1 MLIVAGKAK
10 NSFRTNAAFTETND
24 NNPIKCNRKKK
35 KKNTYALCLKKCD
48 YILLLGQYDNYD
60 PFNDPFTAIIIEN
73 DNALVDWS

>member
-1 MLIVAGKAK
+1 MLLSLKPMITIPLSV
-10 NSFRTNAAFTETND
+10 TE
-24 NNPIKCNRKKK
+24 RKK